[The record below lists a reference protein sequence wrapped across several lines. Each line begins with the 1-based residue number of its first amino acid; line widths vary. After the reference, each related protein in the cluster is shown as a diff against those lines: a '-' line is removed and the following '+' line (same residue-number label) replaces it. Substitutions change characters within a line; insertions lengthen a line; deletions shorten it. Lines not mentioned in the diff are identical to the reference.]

1 MLSEKL
7 DEEIMLEIELYLRL
21 INIFGINYLEIL
33 FRIIIF
39 II

>member
-7 DEEIMLEIELYLRL
+7 DEEITLEIELYLRL
-21 INIFGINYLEIL
+21 INIFGIYYLVIL